1 MNNIAKIQNEE
12 RSLEF
17 KLKANKNRSCDHKLK

>member
-1 MNNIAKIQNEE
+1 MNNIAKIKNEE

-17 KLKANKNRSCDHKLK
+17 KLKTNKNRSYDHKLK